1 MSQSSHAP
9 VQTNDIVYF
18 RARVC
23 GRETFE
29 MAGRDC
35 VLVEPV
41 DKQGNA
47 MKTGGWVFGIPV
59 EWLIPVEEM
68 RAKIRRSRD
77 VQSAD

>member
-1 MSQSSHAP
+1 
-9 VQTNDIVYF
+9 
-18 RARVC
+18 
-23 GRETFE
+23 
-29 MAGRDC
+29 MAGREC

-47 MKTGGWVFGIPV
+47 MRSGGWVFGIPV

-77 VQSAD
+77 VQGAD